1 MPDNRRILLG
11 AMSALFLLIG
21 CDEPSHTNESVRPVL
36 SMTVK
41 EERTEPPRLAGTV
54 EARVESGLSFQTLG
68 RVISRKVEVGDSVH
82 KGEVLAE
89 LDPLTLQ
96 LAVAS
101 AEADL
106 RNARARLDNAL
117 LTEKRRRAL
126 AAVDAM
132 SQENLD
138 IAEEAASSAR
148 AAVAQAEARLVKVR
162 EQSGYA
168 KLTARFDGIIT
179 GVSVEKGQIVPAGQT
194 AIRLA
199 RPEAR
204 DVIVDMPGEQ
214 ATTLRPGSR
223 FSVLL
228 QIDETMK
235 TSGELR
241 EISPQADASTRT
253 RRLKIS
259 INGAPDVFRL
269 GTVVT
274 VMPMEA
280 PSSANTVLL
289 PATAIH
295 VRNKQHF
302 VWVIAPSDHT
312 VSLRAVKTETVSG
325 GASQVRVVDG
335 LHEGEEVAIA
345 GVNVLMP
352 GQKVRI
358 ERTTNL

>member
-1 MPDNRRILLG
+1 MPDNRHIHIFVMAALYLLT
-11 AMSALFLLIG
+11 G
-21 CDEPSHTNESVRPVL
+21 CDEPAHTDSPVRPVL
-36 SMTVK
+36 SMTV
-41 EERTEPPRLAGTV
+41 RMMNSEPPRLAGTV
-54 EARVESGLSFQTLG
+54 EAKVESGLSFQTLG
-68 RVISRKVEVGDSVH
+68 RVISRRVEVGDSVRN
-82 KGEVLAE
+82 GDVLAE

-106 RNARARLDNAL
+106 RNARARMENAL

-126 AAVDAM
+126 TASDAM
-132 SQENLD
+132 SQENLEM
-138 IAEEAASSAR
+138 AEEASSSAR
-148 AAVAQAEARLVKVR
+148 TAVAQAEARLVKAL
-162 EQSGYA
+162 EQSGYT
-168 KLTARFDGIIT
+168 KLTARFDGIVT

-199 RPEAR
+199 RPEQR

-214 ATTLRPGSR
+214 AATLRTGSR
-223 FSVLL
+223 FSILL
-228 QIDETMK
+228 QADETIK
-235 TSGELR
+235 TPGELR

-259 INGAPDVFRL
+259 IDGASDVFRL

-274 VMPMEA
+274 VIPMETRA
-280 PSSANTVLL
+280 SANTVLL
-289 PATAIH
+289 PDTAI
-295 VRNKQHF
+295 RMQDQQPF
-302 VWVIAPSDHT
+302 VWVVSPSDQR
-312 VSLRAVKTETVSG
+312 VSLRAVKTEVIQNGVS
-325 GASQVRVVDG
+325 QIRVVDG

-345 GVNVLMP
+345 GVNVLKP